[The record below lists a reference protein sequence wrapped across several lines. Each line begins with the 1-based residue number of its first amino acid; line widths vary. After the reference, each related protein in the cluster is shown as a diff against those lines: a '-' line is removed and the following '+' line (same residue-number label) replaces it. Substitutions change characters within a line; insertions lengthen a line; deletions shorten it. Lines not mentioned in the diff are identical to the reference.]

1 VSESNPLTGAPHEA
15 DFPFGNRW
23 CQMVLAK
30 FWQSQLGDPY
40 LKVVRDVFPI
50 TADS

>member
-1 VSESNPLTGAPHEA
+1 VSESNRLPALRTKPISRLETDGY
-15 DFPFGNRW
+15 
-23 CQMVLAK
+23 QMVLAK